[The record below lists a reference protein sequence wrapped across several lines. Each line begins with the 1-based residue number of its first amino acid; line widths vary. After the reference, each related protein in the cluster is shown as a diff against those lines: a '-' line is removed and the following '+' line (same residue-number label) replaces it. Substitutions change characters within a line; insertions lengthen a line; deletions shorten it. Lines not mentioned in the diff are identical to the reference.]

1 VPLTLYVHGSRWR
14 AHLDARLVADPE
26 LVPVAKGNGY
36 GFGLALLAGEAAR
49 MGVAALAVGQ
59 PDEVAAVRSAFPGD
73 VLVLAPHLPG
83 VDPAPEP
90 TDDVLRTASTP
101 DGLRALAGHR
111 VVVELVS
118 SMRRFGLTPD
128 EVAAAGDDLAR
139 VRHEGWSL
147 HLPLESRGRGH
158 LDEVSRAAQ
167 ALPAG
172 SRSARRLWVSHLSDA
187 ELRTLRDRHPRVTF
201 LPRVGTRL
209 WLGERDAA
217 VARAS
222 VLAVHELRRG
232 DRYGYYQ
239 RRAPRTGWLVVVAGG
254 TSHGISME
262 APGAAAGARQ
272 RARSVAAGGLEA
284 LGRALSPYRVD
295 GARRW
300 FAEPPH
306 MQVSMLWLPGVEQPP
321 AVGSELDVDVRM
333 TTTTPDRVVVD

>member
-1 VPLTLYVHGSRWR
+1 VPLTLYVDGPRWR
-14 AHLDARLVADPE
+14 AHLDAQLAADGA
-26 LVPVAKGNGY
+26 LVPVVKGNGY
-36 GFGLALLAGEAAR
+36 GFGHALLAAEAAR
-49 MGVAALAVGQ
+49 MGVRVLAVGQ
-59 PDEVAAVRSAFPGD
+59 PDEVASVRPAFAGD
-73 VLVLAPHLPG
+73 VLVLGPHLPG
-83 VDPAPEP
+83 VDEPPEP
-90 TDDVLRTASTP
+90 AADVVRTASTP

-111 VVVELVS
+111 VVVELAS
-118 SMRRFGLTPD
+118 SMRRFGLTAE
-128 EVAAAGDDLAR
+128 EVAAAADDLAR
-139 VRHEGWSL
+139 IRHEGWSM
-147 HLPLESRGRGH
+147 HLPLESRGRGR

-167 ALPAG
+167 ALPTGGGA
-172 SRSARRLWVSHLSDA
+172 ARRLWVSHLSDA
-187 ELRTLRDRHPRVTF
+187 ELQTLRDRHPRVTF

-209 WLGERDAA
+209 WLGDRESA

-254 TSHGISME
+254 TSHGIAME
-262 APGAAAGARQ
+262 APGAAAGGRQ
-272 RARSVAAGGLEA
+272 RVRSLATGGLEA
-284 LGRALSPYRVD
+284 VGRALSPYRVD

-333 TTTTPDRVVVD
+333 TTTTPDQVLVS